1 MSEIRIQTIVPNEI
15 FEGTVLRSNLNKL
28 LAKEEEKIKNRIS
41 KILGHIELQQTEE
54 FAYEKIIPIFKE
66 RFCTQIANEAV
77 KRAFN
82 PNRGHDVYEE
92 LLFLTS
98 EERMEKAING
108 DILLDIIQD
117 ILKEHLS
124 EAQKKEALRNS
135 EMLRKIGQI
144 KID

>member
-1 MSEIRIQTIVPNEI
+1 MSEIRIQTTVPNEI
-15 FEGTVLRSNLNKL
+15 FEGTVLRSNLDKL
-28 LAKEEEKIKNRIS
+28 LAKEEEKIKDRIS
-41 KILGHIELQQTEE
+41 KILCHIELQQNEE

-66 RFCTQIANEAV
+66 RFCTRIANEAV

-92 LLFLTS
+92 LLYLTS
-98 EERMEKAING
+98 EKNMERAINS

-117 ILKEHLS
+117 ILKEHLT
-124 EAQKKEALRNS
+124 EARKKEALRNS
-135 EMLRKIGQI
+135 EMFRNIEKI